1 MYSIL
6 AVWNRSQQTQNI
18 FMTFVYGKDRKHTVQ
33 HKRGGGILMA
43 FKKVI
48 ISRRPAD
55 LETDCEIMVCNMQVS
70 NYRV

>member
-1 MYSIL
+1 
-6 AVWNRSQQTQNI
+6 
-18 FMTFVYGKDRKHTVQ
+18 MTFVYGKDRKHTVQ